1 MTLENQT
8 VERKHSR
15 KYYIFVIILIIVY
28 IIFLVQFYNILR
40 KLGSSFPLA
49 ILILVFAFLIFL
61 GVLFKAKDIYL
72 LFKFKRKKKNEYLDK
87 KDKFLKEYEK
97 YHPYTRRVD
106 YVNLNLKYRKKIIH
120 KCPNCGIILAS
131 FVKKCPNCGE
141 KIVS

>member
-1 MTLENQT
+1 MTLQNQKD
-8 VERKHSR
+8 ERKHSW
-15 KYYIFVIILIIVY
+15 KYYTIVIILMIVY

-61 GVLFKAKDIYL
+61 GIIFKAKDIPL
-72 LFKFKRKKKNEYLDK
+72 LFKSKRKKNKYLEK
-87 KDKFLKEYEK
+87 KDKFLEEYEK
-97 YHPYTRRVD
+97 YRPYSRRVD